1 MKAPTVLTI
10 AATGLAIALL
20 ALLSWQILGWRD
32 APEGMAAPVP
42 IPREPAGA
50 PPAVAAVE
58 RDDLG
63 LAAAAVI
70 ARPLFS
76 PERRPPSATRPTAP
90 ESPRADEM
98 PRLSAVIVGPRDRR
112 AIFIGADGKSRAVS
126 EGDSIGGMRVRTIA
140 PGQVT
145 LTGPSGDR
153 VVRPGL
159 APRSNPTG
167 SDSGSAPDTI
177 FTQGTGR

>member
-10 AATGLAIALL
+10 AATGLAIALMT
-20 ALLSWQILGWRD
+20 LLSWQILGWRD
-32 APEGMAAPVP
+32 APEGTAAPLST
-42 IPREPAGA
+42 PREATGVPT
-50 PPAVAAVE
+50 AVVPVE

-63 LAAAAVI
+63 LVAAAVI

-140 PGQVT
+140 PGEVT